1 MFSFRFVNYFAALYY
16 YAFLTDSL
24 HDPSNS
30 ILRVASAL
38 LVYLTVAHWWNVL
51 LTIYIPLLYHRWN
64 LYSIRLRVRSDE
76 ERGED
81 FRTYHSR
88 CRSPCGFLT
97 S

>member
-1 MFSFRFVNYFAALYY
+1 MNYFAALYY

-38 LVYLTVAHWWNVL
+38 IVYLTVAHWWNVL

-64 LYSIRLRVRSDE
+64 LYSIRLKVRESL
-76 ERGED
+76 RGAKRQSVEN
-81 FRTYHSR
+81 SI
-88 CRSPCGFLT
+88 LT
-97 S
+97 L